1 MKKPNIPDKYQ
12 VIWEKA
18 VPFLKKCRSSDL
30 LHSQKNA
37 EEVFRLC
44 KGEKWDI
51 DVLIPVAIFHD
62 IGHSAILPEHF
73 SLISGPNKEENSK
86 LVHMLTGAKIAKDIL
101 KSIKYSNNKIKNIV
115 EIISI
120 HDKKDQ
126 SLFDTIEKRIFHD
139 IDRLD
144 RFSEN
149 GIKMGKKEFGL
160 NPNQVIKLLENQL
173 LSEIISDNFR
183 KIAKGNL
190 LKLKTKYKIKI

>member
-18 VPFLKKCRSSDL
+18 VPFLEKCRSGDL
-30 LHSQKNA
+30 LHSQKTA
-37 EEVFRLC
+37 EEVFRLS

-62 IGHSAILPEHF
+62 IGHSAILSEHF

-101 KSIKYSNNKIKNIV
+101 KSIKYPNNKIKKIV

-120 HDKKDQ
+120 HDKKDK
-126 SLFDTIEKRIFHD
+126 SLFNTIEKKNFHD

-144 RFSEN
+144 RFSED

-160 NPNQVIKLLENQL
+160 NPDQVIKLLKEQL
-173 LSEIISDNFR
+173 LSEIISENFK
-183 KIAKGNL
+183 KIAKNNL
-190 LKLKTKYKIKI
+190 IKLKAKYKKI